1 MQWIRSLSI
10 VLTLF
15 AFWFVLSGYLVPF
28 LLIMGVLSALAVVWF
43 SHRMEVVD
51 HEGHP
56 VHLGPGALSYWP
68 WLAWHILVD
77 GLKVTRII
85 LDPKLPISPTMV
97 RIKSSQKTA
106 VGQVVLA
113 NSITLTPGTLSV
125 VIEGDEILVHALTRA
140 GAEDVADGVMD
151 KRVSALEGLQS

>member
-1 MQWIRSLSI
+1 MHWIRSLSI

-15 AFWFVLSGYLVPF
+15 AFWLVLSGYFIPF
-28 LLIMGVLSALAVVWF
+28 LLAMGVLSALAVVWF

-56 VHLGPGALSYWP
+56 IHLGPGALSYWP
-68 WLAWHILVD
+68 WLMWHIIAD

-97 RIKSSQKTA
+97 RIKTSQKSA

-125 VIEGDEILVHALTRA
+125 VIEGDEILVHALTKA
-140 GAEDVADGVMD
+140 GAEDVADGTMD
-151 KRVSALEGLQS
+151 ARVSSFEGMQ

>member
-1 MQWIRSLSI
+1 MHWIRSLSI

-15 AFWFVLSGYLVPF
+15 AFWLVLSGYFIPF
-28 LLIMGVLSALAVVWF
+28 LLAMGVLSALAVAWF

-56 VHLGPGALSYWP
+56 IHLGPGAISYGP
-68 WLAWHILVD
+68 WLTWHIIAD
-77 GLKVTRII
+77 GLRVCRII
-85 LDPKLPISPTMV
+85 LDPRLPISPTLV
-97 RIKSSQKTA
+97 RVKASQKTA
-106 VGQVVLA
+106 VGKVVLA

-125 VIEGDEILVHALTRA
+125 LIEDDEILVHALTKA

-151 KRVSALEGLQS
+151 ARVVSLEGKV

>member
-1 MQWIRSLSI
+1 MHWIRSLSI

-15 AFWFVLSGYLVPF
+15 AFWLVLSGYFIPF
-28 LLIMGVLSALAVVWF
+28 LLAMGVLSALAVVWF

-56 VHLGPGALSYWP
+56 IHLGPGALSYWP
-68 WLAWHILVD
+68 WLMWHIIAD

-97 RIKSSQKTA
+97 RIKTSQKSA

-125 VIEGDEILVHALTRA
+125 VIEGDEILVHALTKA

-151 KRVSALEGLQS
+151 ARVSSFEGMQ